1 MSRTPLVKGSLTLT
15 DIAVRPAGPYDL
27 DAIADIYAHHVH
39 TGNASFEEEA
49 PSVPEMMSRFAQIR
63 MANLPYL
70 VAEIEGRI
78 VGYAYAGPF
87 RLRSAYRFTLEDSV
101 YVSPSHQGRGVGKH
115 LLMQLLRDAATLGFK
130 CMVAVVGDS
139 ANTGSIALHKA
150 CGFTEVGTVHNVGFK
165 NGTWLDI
172 VLLQRDLEVL

>member
-1 MSRTPLVKGSLTLT
+1 
-15 DIAVRPAGPYDL
+15 
-27 DAIADIYAHHVH
+27 
-39 TGNASFEEEA
+39 
-49 PSVPEMMSRFAQIR
+49 MMSRFAQIR

-70 VAEIEGRI
+70 VAEIEGQI

-101 YVSPSHQGRGVGKH
+101 YVSPYYQGRSVGKH
-115 LLMQLLRDAATLGFK
+115 LLMQLLRDAATLGYK

-139 ANTGSIALHKA
+139 ANAASIALHKA
-150 CGFTEVGTVHNVGFK
+150 CGFTEVGTVRNVGFLD
-165 NGTWLDI
+165 GSWLDI